1 MKLLGLGL
9 DTHLLVTAAAD
20 WINGTGK
27 ASAEEPG
34 WSLVDMILRRE
45 LIAVYSVVGF
55 IILVSACI
63 FWKKAKRFVAR
74 LSCEQFLLLID
85 RVIYATRNQITEK
98 SKALRLKELMQ
109 DKYFFYLFTMYF
121 RTAETTTDELNVK
134 VAKISFTMLTSGIS

>member
-1 MKLLGLGL
+1 MKLLDLGL

-20 WINGTGK
+20 WINATGK

-34 WSLVDMILRRE
+34 WSLVDVLLRRE

-85 RVIYATRNQITEK
+85 RVIYATTNRFWLNLSGFFSRNSE
-98 SKALRLKELMQ
+98 ALRSKEIH
-109 DKYFFYLFTMYF
+109 
-121 RTAETTTDELNVK
+121 V
-134 VAKISFTMLTSGIS
+134 G